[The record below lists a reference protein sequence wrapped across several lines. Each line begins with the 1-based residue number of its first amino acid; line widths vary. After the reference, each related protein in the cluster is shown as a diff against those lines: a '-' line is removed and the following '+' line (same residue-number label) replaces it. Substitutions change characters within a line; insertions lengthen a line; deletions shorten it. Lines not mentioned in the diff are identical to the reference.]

1 MFKEVILKHREVIS
15 RITLSSLLLKRNKYG
30 LYLDEFYFSINI
42 WDRGN
47 LETTLVILRKKYL
60 LFGTVKI
67 LV

>member
-1 MFKEVILKHREVIS
+1 LFKEVILKHREVIS

>member
-60 LFGTVKI
+60 LSGTVKI

>member
-47 LETTLVILRKKYL
+47 LETTLVKLRKKYL